1 MRRSSKNIDSLIRQ
15 IIDKIDDQTTLL
27 CFGDHGT
34 KIDGSHGGEEVEE
47 MRTAMFAYQKKP
59 FPMMQT
65 YEQNKDLFWD
75 VDHQVKITDA
85 AAILS

>member
-1 MRRSSKNIDSLIRQ
+1 MSIDTDEMRRSSKNIDSLIRQ

-59 FPMMQT
+59 FPMM
-65 YEQNKDLFWD
+65 
-75 VDHQVKITDA
+75 
-85 AAILS
+85 